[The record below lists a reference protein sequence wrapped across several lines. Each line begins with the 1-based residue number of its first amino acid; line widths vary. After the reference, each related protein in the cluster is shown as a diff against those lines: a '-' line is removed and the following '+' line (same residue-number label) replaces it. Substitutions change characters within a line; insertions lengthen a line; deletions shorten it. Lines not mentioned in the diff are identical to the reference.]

1 MTNMDYTSFLQDA
14 TVRIDALGISDT
26 DWVNAAINEAEILA
40 NMDVEPSVDIPV
52 DNPYTPLMF

>member
-1 MTNMDYTSFLQDA
+1 MDYTSFLQDA